1 MAPDADNLPWRA
13 RQRRAGGL
21 HGNSQVVSCF
31 EYTLL
36 NLFAI
41 FSAVRVII
49 IDDSREYMA
58 LLRRTLASALPDIE
72 VTEYDPEQQGKP
84 GPDFEW
90 SIYDVVLLDCQ
101 FGENDDGLAWLSEF
115 RERPGYPPTIIMTAA
130 GDEYVA
136 ARAIKLGAFDY
147 LRKTDVADG
156 KICDMVESA
165 FAERKQERDQIRA
178 SVREK
183 LEQDASI
190 FRAVK
195 LPGDDTPDGKDIGYR
210 FVRLIG
216 QGASSRVYLAERM
229 GDRMTLVLKVI
240 DVMMIK
246 DPQVIKRFTKEA
258 NMIAGI
264 ESPFVVRFLEH
275 GFANDYGY
283 IAMEFFTRGDL
294 KQRIE
299 HGVTIADA
307 LNYCIHICLGLQA
320 IHEAGI
326 VHRDLKPGNIMFRS
340 DDSLALA
347 DFGISKRVDETTEL
361 TKLGSVLG
369 TPNYISPEQAT
380 GGRVDHRTDIY
391 SVGVML
397 FEMLCGMKP
406 FRADTAAA
414 LVYQH
419 VHADVPQLPITL
431 EEYQPLIDRLLAK
444 KPEDRYADARA
455 VINALAP
462 MAEAA
467 SLH

>member
-1 MAPDADNLPWRA
+1 M
-13 RQRRAGGL
+13 
-21 HGNSQVVSCF
+21 
-31 EYTLL
+31 
-36 NLFAI
+36 
-41 FSAVRVII
+41 RVII

-58 LLRRTLASALPDIE
+58 SLRRMLAAAMPDIE

-84 GPDFEW
+84 GPEFEW
-90 SIYDVVLLDCQ
+90 SLYDVLLLDCQ
-101 FGENDDGLAWLSEF
+101 LGANDDGLDWMTGF
-115 RERPGYPPTIIMTAA
+115 RARPGFPPTIIMTAA

-136 ARAIKLGAFDY
+136 ARAIKLGALDY
-147 LRKTDVADG
+147 IRKTDVSSE
-156 KICDMVESA
+156 KICEMVNNAVNEG
-165 FAERKQERDQIRA
+165 RQEREQIRA
-178 SVREK
+178 SVQDK
-183 LEQDASI
+183 LDHDADI
-190 FRAVK
+190 FRAVQ
-195 LPGDDTPDGKDIGYR
+195 LPGDGQPDGKDIGYR

-216 QGASSRVYLAERM
+216 QGASSRVYLAERL
-229 GDRMTLVLKVI
+229 GDRTTLVLKVI
-240 DVMMIK
+240 DVMTIK
-246 DPQVIKRFTKEA
+246 DPQVIKRFVKEA
-258 NMIAGI
+258 RMIAGI
-264 ESPFVVRFLEH
+264 ESPYVVRFLEH
-275 GFANDYGY
+275 GFASDYGY

-347 DFGISKRVDETTEL
+347 DFGISKRLDETTEL

-380 GGRVDHRTDIY
+380 GGNVDHRTDIY

-419 VHADVPQLPITL
+419 VHADIPLLPITL
-431 EEYQPLIDRLLAK
+431 EEYQPLINRLLAK
-444 KPEDRYADARA
+444 KPDNRYADAEA
-455 VINALAP
+455 VISALEVA
-462 MAEAA
+462 AAAA